1 MNDESSRPLWKSADK
16 ISCRVIFEGVAY
28 WHQRLLSLSI
38 GSIRET
44 IQCLYCVQA
53 MQNCANNITPM
64 LSSLWAGEITAI
76 PTATAMLHSHECWRW
91 IYTSNR
97 NPRLDRCWSFIYE
110 NLIWRRKLIRDDLL
124 WPWTW
129 PSTLNS
135 SPANAGPLFYKTQPN
150 ITSCTITS
158 LLHCALVAHALECD
172 YRI

>member
-1 MNDESSRPLWKSADK
+1 MNDESSRPLWKSVDK
-16 ISCRVIFEGVAY
+16 ISCRVICEGVAY
-28 WHQRLLSLSI
+28 WHHFIFVYRQHSGDHSMSVLCSGNAVLL
-38 GSIRET
+38 R
-44 IQCLYCVQA
+44 
-53 MQNCANNITPM
+53 ITPM

-97 NPRLDRCWSFIYE
+97 NPKLDMCWSFQRKSY
-110 NLIWRRKLIRDDLL
+110 LRRKLIRDDLL

-158 LLHCALVAHALECD
+158 LLHCVLVALALECD
-172 YRI
+172 YCI